1 MLSTLR
7 STLLAVSLG
16 ALYVTAPAC
25 VGQAPGP
32 DNTNPNPDPNPD
44 PNPNPNP
51 DPNPDPTALDVTG
64 MVMDYFTGD
73 PLAAASVNTEG
84 LNPALSATS
93 ETTGAYSLANVPP
106 GSTFY
111 ANAIFGD
118 NYYLTRNEP
127 IVVVDQSLSGS
138 NLYVLSMADVNRQFA
153 TVNMTMTTGTAP
165 MAIADLRKNNGD
177 PMIGIPAADVT
188 LVNALQQPVGDGPYF
203 FAQTGDIAT
212 VALEPASADYG
223 RGARVAFL
231 NVPPGDYTLSVNYV
245 DGQGNPQVMTSPVH
259 AVADAIGLILS
270 GGQGV
275 GGGGGGGGGGGP
287 SPTALSFRNDIYPVL
302 QKASM
307 GGIACANCHTAGGLA
322 AILPFDAG
330 ADTVYASIMAR
341 PGVVNLQV
349 PVNSMLLTKPLY
361 EDPPNHPNA
370 TFLTMDD
377 PYYVL
382 FLTWIGQGALLD
394 VAGQ

>member
-16 ALYVTAPAC
+16 ALYLTAPAC

-51 DPNPDPTALDVTG
+51 DPNPNPTALNVTG

-73 PLAAASVNTEG
+73 ALAAASINTEG
-84 LNPALSATS
+84 LNPALTATS
-93 ETTGAYSLANVPP
+93 ETTGAYSLADVPP

-111 ANAIFGD
+111 ASAVYGD

-127 IVVVDQSLSGS
+127 IVVVDQSVPDS
-138 NLYVLSMADVNRQFA
+138 NLYVLSMADVQRQYA
-153 TVNMTMTTGTAP
+153 TVNMAMTTGTAP
-165 MAIADLRKNNGD
+165 MSIADLRKNNGD
-177 PMIGIPAADVT
+177 PMIGIPAAGVT
-188 LVNALQQPVGDGPYF
+188 LLDALQQPVGDGPYF

-212 VALEPASADYG
+212 TALEPASADYG
-223 RGARVAFL
+223 KGARVAFL
-231 NVPPGDYTLSVNYV
+231 NVPPGDYTLAVNYL
-245 DGQGNPQVMTSPVH
+245 DGQGNPQVMQSPVH
-259 AVADAIGLILS
+259 AVADGISLILS

-275 GGGGGGGGGGGP
+275 GGGGGGGGP

-302 QKASM
+302 QKASL
-307 GGIACANCHTAGGLA
+307 GGIACANCHTAGGLGA
-322 AILPFDAG
+322 VLPFDG
-330 ADTVYASIMAR
+330 TADDVYAAIMAR
-341 PGVVNLQV
+341 PGVVDLQV
-349 PVNSMLLTKPLY
+349 PVNSMLLSKPLY

-370 TFLTMDD
+370 TFLTTDD

-382 FLTWIGQGALLD
+382 ILTWIGQGALLD
-394 VAGQ
+394 VAAQ